1 MPPRITD
8 RQRKAI
14 LALLTQG
21 FDRETMAAQ
30 VGVTPGQVSA
40 VAAHMKMGTYEKH
53 GAHDPVLEST
63 QPEVHQ
69 RVHALLEEIR
79 AVGHRSQTTSDLHRV
94 LIGVDA
100 ETDEEVF
107 WNPNP
112 SNGTA
117 NPHMLILGESGFGKT
132 YAICCILTELAQQNT
147 PSIVFDYGQGFA
159 VESSPLQFVEYAKP
173 IELRASRE
181 GVAINPLQLFP
192 ADVHGPVNMAQRVA
206 DTFQRVYPQVGV
218 QQHAILRQ
226 AVLDVMIDEGILP
239 ESQRNWDNTPPPF
252 AALQQKLLSYAENPS
267 HPQRRI
273 ASSVAAHIS
282 TLFVF
287 NTFQDNGLSLDWQG
301 MLDGEGYVFVI
312 QLKGLEHSLERTVT
326 EFLLWNLI
334 GFVESIGPAP
344 MRCFVVLD
352 EAHKLAFV
360 PGSPAAKL
368 LREGHK
374 FGLGLILASQ
384 QPEDFSS
391 VAFANTAT
399 KMVFQVGDDKSAVSR
414 QLARKVVNSHSFAE
428 IARLITKLPR
438 GWAYFISEN
447 VGRVVRI
454 HSFEERLARWRQQYA
469 L

>member
-8 RQRKAI
+8 SQRRAI
-14 LALLTQG
+14 LELLIQG
-21 FDRETMAAQ
+21 FDRETIAAQ
-30 VGVTPGQVSA
+30 LGVSPGQVSA

-53 GAHDPVLEST
+53 EAHDTVLESP
-63 QPEVHQ
+63 QPKVRE
-69 RVHALLEEIR
+69 RVHELLEEMSV
-79 AVGHRSQTTSDLHRV
+79 ASRSEQATPNLHRI

-100 ETDEEVF
+100 ETDDEVF

-112 SNGTA
+112 ANGAA

-132 YAICCILTELAQQNT
+132 YAICCILTELAQQKI

-159 VESSPLQFVEYAKP
+159 VESSPRQFVESTKP
-173 IELRASRE
+173 VEIRASRE

-192 ADVHGPVNMAQRVA
+192 SDVHGPINVAQRIA
-206 DTFQRVYPQVGV
+206 DTFQHVYPQVGV
-218 QQHAILRQ
+218 QQHAMLRQ
-226 AVLDVMIDEGILP
+226 AVLDVMVDEGITS
-239 ESQRNWDNTPPPF
+239 ESQRSWDNAPPPF
-252 AALQQKLLSYAENPS
+252 AALQQKLLSYAESPS

-287 NTFQDNGLSLDWQG
+287 NTFQNNGLSLDWQS
-301 MLDGEGYVFVI
+301 MLDGESRVFVI

-334 GFVESIGPAP
+334 GFVESSGPAP

-360 PGSPAAKL
+360 PGSPAEKL
-368 LREGHK
+368 LREGRK

-414 QLARKVVNSHSFAE
+414 QLARKVVNSYSFAE
-428 IARLITKLPR
+428 IAELITRLPR
-438 GWAYFISEN
+438 GWTYFVSEN

-454 HSFEERLARWRQQYA
+454 HSFEERLARWRQQRA